1 VISSSNRRGED
12 NLLSK
17 SKLGVLAII
26 TLFLLSF
33 SLSFALV
40 RAQSSPYTTEKTTNV
55 TIGSNGTFN
64 ATESDVGASYQ
75 ILGTPGATGTVTAS
89 VYNGDPQPTATVPNG
104 TSLTSFIVVTIKMN
118 ANDFSSATITLSYTD
133 SMVQNIKQ
141 PYKVYKYN
149 ADSNSYTALPSTVD
163 TSAKTI
169 TVTLSSL
176 SDPLLAI
183 GGAKTAT
190 SGNLL
195 STGIIVVAIVIVIV
209 LVTVAIFYLMR
220 SRHGSSSE
228 PLVSGTEMEKPS
240 PAPLQVQTKMAKC
253 PQCGKE
259 VVPKKTW
266 TMAGKPNKEG
276 RRTELT
282 IGLYECCDKTFRETI
297 DKKKI

>member
-1 VISSSNRRGED
+1 MQ
-12 NLLSK
+12 SK
-17 SKLGVLAII
+17 SKLGVLALI

-33 SLSFALV
+33 SLSVVSV
-40 RAQSSPYTTEKTTNV
+40 RAQTSPYTTEKTTNV
-55 TIGSNGTFN
+55 TIGSNGAFN
-64 ATESDVGASYQ
+64 ATESDAGVSYQ

-118 ANDFSSATITLSYTD
+118 ANDFSSATITLSYTN

-141 PYKVYKYN
+141 PFKVYKYN

-176 SDPLLAI
+176 TDPLLAI

-190 SGNLL
+190 NGTPV
-195 STGIIVVAIVIVIV
+195 STGIIVVAVVIVIV
-209 LVTVAIFYLMR
+209 LVTVAIFYRMR
-220 SRHGSSSE
+220 NRLGSSSD
-228 PLVSGTEMEKPS
+228 PLVNGTRMEKPS
-240 PAPLQVQTKMAKC
+240 PDPLEVQTKMAKC

-282 IGLYECCDKTFRETI
+282 IGLFECCDKTFRATI